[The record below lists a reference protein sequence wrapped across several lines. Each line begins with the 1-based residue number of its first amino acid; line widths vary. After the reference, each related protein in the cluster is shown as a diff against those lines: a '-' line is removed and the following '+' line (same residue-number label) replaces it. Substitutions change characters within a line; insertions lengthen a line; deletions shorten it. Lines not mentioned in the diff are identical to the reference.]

1 MHIWSPWRTNTDR
14 YAGSETILL
23 LLYRE
28 MESNE
33 VATQDI
39 SPITTSGEKEDQ
51 HVQTEG
57 KAEAVTVQDPGDK
70 AEASK
75 EVNKI
80 SEENA
85 LKVSVDSQDVDEQ
98 ARAGDGDLD
107 DDFIQSLIQ
116 NIESDMLSA
125 GSLSQGPFGTKSPSK
140 SEVLRELEKLEE
152 EERQRNFQELQR
164 IKQENDRK
172 ISGMVQN
179 VHKMMDSYGIDKPEH
194 SGFNRPMES
203 AKSSPVTEVKEAGTA
218 EPVDDESSLHSPNT
232 HPFETKVPVPQS
244 IAELRRS
251 LAV

>member
-1 MHIWSPWRTNTDR
+1 
-14 YAGSETILL
+14 
-23 LLYRE
+23 

-33 VATQDI
+33 VATQETF
-39 SPITTSGEKEDQ
+39 PATSGEQEDQ
-51 HVQTEG
+51 SIQIED

-70 AEASK
+70 AEASTQ
-75 EVNKI
+75 VNKN
-80 SEENA
+80 SEG
-85 LKVSVDSQDVDEQ
+85 SVIKASVDDSQDVDQQ
-98 ARAGDGDLD
+98 AGAEGGEIDE
-107 DDFIQSLIQ
+107 DFIQSLIQ